1 MRLRKIAQ
9 VLEES
14 VAQLSTFLHSLYML
28 NVLDLESLRHTFPRG
43 YVRVIE
49 RCRKK
54 EEARKAIHVQTTKQN
69 TTIHMYMYML
79 ASFFLPSHLS
89 FKNMYMYMCIVI
101 WNFHPFTLV
110 FHEVLCTN
118 NHTHTAQ
125 LPYSMKAQLCTTLGA
140 ILYIT
145 LSIQNSV
152 LRLTVCILHP
162 TETQSPRHILNTKDT
177 PTITSLQLCHPADQM
192 KARALYRALLAIRR
206 PHAGR
211 HLALVTFV
219 HPT

>member
-1 MRLRKIAQ
+1 MLMRDA
-9 VLEES
+9 
-14 VAQLSTFLHSLYML
+14 
-28 NVLDLESLRHTFPRG
+28 
-43 YVRVIE
+43 E
-49 RCRKK
+49 RRKK
-54 EEARKAIHVQTTKQN
+54 QERP
-69 TTIHMYMYML
+69 YMYKQQSKTPQYTCTCTCL
-79 ASFFLPSHLS
+79 LRSFFLLISH
-89 FKNMYMYMCIVI
+89 KNMYMYMCIVI

-162 TETQSPRHILNTKDT
+162 METQSPRHILNTKDT